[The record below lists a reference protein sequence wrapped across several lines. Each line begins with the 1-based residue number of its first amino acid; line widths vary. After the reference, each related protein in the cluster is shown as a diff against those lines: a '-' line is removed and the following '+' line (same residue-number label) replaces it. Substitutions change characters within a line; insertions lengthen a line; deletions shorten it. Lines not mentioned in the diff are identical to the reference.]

1 MFACGMGII
10 FAATVLNI
18 AHDRLSG
25 SGLERL
31 PQPLA
36 NMYYLSG
43 KLGVTLLFVSAG
55 MSIIMLGILLPSRQ
69 RRRAAAAA
77 AADPVPAA
85 PYFCDSTT
93 DDEGREVTPAG
104 VVVLKTRKYLS
115 PASNL
120 SGSTGWPAA
129 RTAPK

>member
-1 MFACGMGII
+1 MSTGRERAAGTPNLGMFACGMGII
-10 FAATVLNI
+10 IAATVLNI

-43 KLGVTLLFVSAG
+43 KLGVTLLFASAG
-55 MSIIMLGILLPSRQ
+55 MSIILLGFVPP
-69 RRRAAAAA
+69 RRRKRADADADAASPA
-77 AADPVPAA
+77 PAA

-104 VVVLKTRKYLS
+104 V
-115 PASNL
+115 
-120 SGSTGWPAA
+120 
-129 RTAPK
+129 